1 MGLVIQFWRDFQL
14 WETSSKLAF
23 LLALAFFPPLLWFV
37 LSTQDEA
44 RTFALISL
52 AALGLTLQVIVLWGN
67 RHMVTPYTKAQRAF
81 LAGDLARAQELLEGV
96 LDSAR
101 ARQRPVSVDTYVLLG
116 NVYRQQGNL
125 VQSEAILARAVS
137 EAPDYHFALYG
148 YGKTLLAMGD
158 YGEALTRIKNS
169 LSLGAP
175 SVVQFDVG
183 HVAFRLG
190 DWQEASTMLK
200 AVLPTLD
207 EPHRILMAKH
217 LLNRMARATF
227 ALDDSLLEGLPL
239 WEREARLYVQTPYGQ
254 ALLEDVRAW
263 QTQTHDT
270 KGG

>member
-23 LLALAFFPPLLWFV
+23 FFALALFPPLLWLV
-37 LSTQDEA
+37 LNTQDNA
-44 RTFALISL
+44 RTIGLISL
-52 AALGLTLQVIVLWGN
+52 AGLGLTLQVIVLWGN

-81 LAGDLARAQELLEGV
+81 LSGDLARAQELLEGMV
-96 LDSAR
+96 ESAR

-125 VQSEAILARAVS
+125 VQSEAILARAVD

-148 YGKTLLAMGD
+148 YGKTLLAMGN
-158 YGEALTRIKNS
+158 YHEALTRIKNS

-190 DWQEASTMLK
+190 DWQEAGTMLE

-217 LLNRMARATF
+217 LLNCMARATF
-227 ALDDSLLEGLPL
+227 ALDDVVPLGMPL
-239 WEREARLYVQTPYGQ
+239 WEREARLYAHTPYGQ
-254 ALLEDVRAW
+254 ALLADVRAW
-263 QTQTHDT
+263 QKQSQDT
-270 KGG
+270 RKG